1 MTPYTATAPEPDVW
15 AQKPN
20 REMSTTA
27 ADLKRAMCRFRSWED
42 AFDGDI
48 RDVDANLPTPLEMRL

>member
-1 MTPYTATAPEPDVW
+1 VW
-15 AQKPN
+15 VQKPN